1 MDTDEEA
8 VQPQQANQRGT
19 MDSPI
24 IIQESRPLGSNSLPT
39 LNSST
44 EAEKLPLYTEPME
57 NTMRI
62 GCESSVTGC
71 SNPRPVHSEIP
82 APGKSGLK
90 THFFGNSRPQ
100 GDPTRRRPTKD
111 SGMHDSNKTVKKVTC
126 NIEGAISNKHY
137 LEKLCKE
144 NHIICIQEHWL
155 WKFPKHWLDENLQE
169 VNVFSCCHDTKENI
183 PNVNIPRGRSGVA
196 IIWQNGISDKIT
208 KLDASN
214 ERVIAIEVNLKIQL
228 CIINVYMP
236 TNKSNSEFGYR
247 DS

>member
-1 MDTDEEA
+1 MMAPVQTTYRKSATPQVTVHTTTEANPLSTKTQSTSSFTVEPTRTAIQPLAVETEQNLPDKRDQMEMDTDEEA

-24 IIQESRPLGSNSLPT
+24 IIQESQPLGTNLLPT

-44 EAEKLPLYTEPME
+44 EAEKLPLDTEPME

-71 SNPRPVHSEIP
+71 SNPKPVHSEIP

-100 GDPTRRRPTKD
+100 GDPTRRRPTND
-111 SGMHDSNKTVKKVTC
+111 SGMHDSNKPVKIVTC

-155 WKFPKHWLDENLQE
+155 
-169 VNVFSCCHDTKENI
+169 
-183 PNVNIPRGRSGVA
+183 
-196 IIWQNGISDKIT
+196 
-208 KLDASN
+208 
-214 ERVIAIEVNLKIQL
+214 
-228 CIINVYMP
+228 
-236 TNKSNSEFGYR
+236 
-247 DS
+247 